1 MTRKSTP
8 NPQDQILRNPLM
20 AEELNRLSE
29 LIGYPMV
36 VQEAE
41 GLRLTEVGAN
51 VLAADLAGK

>member
-1 MTRKSTP
+1 MTRKSTQ
-8 NPQDQILRNPLM
+8 NLQDQILRNPLM
-20 AEELNRLSE
+20 AEELNRLTE